1 MAFRANAS
9 RLQSQRLASMIASVL
24 QRMASP
30 STRFA
35 AMHGPGPA
43 DGSGLAPPRDFTLP
57 RDFMLPRALVSC
69 IDRHSRM
76 LPHGF
81 MSLRDPMLPRFVSH
95 RDTKALRSSDSS
107 ELFWCATPFRVRVPG
122 PALPRPFC
130 HCSFPRW
137 PRWLPPRLPPS
148 SCVGAV
154 GWPARCRVPRTA
166 LSSACPR
173 HPGLG
178 RHDLVLLPLS
188 GPATISAPF

>member
-9 RLQSQRLASMIASVL
+9 RLQSQRLAGMIAGVL

-43 DGSGLAPPRDFTLP
+43 DGSGLKPPRDFTLP
-57 RDFMLPRALVSC
+57 RDFMLPLALVSC
-69 IDRHSRM
+69 FDRHSRM

-122 PALPRPFC
+122 PALPRPCC
-130 HCSFPRW
+130 HCSSPRW
-137 PRWLPPRLPPS
+137 PRLAASAAPSLFLCWSRWL
-148 SCVGAV
+148 A
-154 GWPARCRVPRTA
+154 ARCRVPRTA

>member
-9 RLQSQRLASMIASVL
+9 RLQSQRLASMIAGVL

-81 MSLRDPMLPRFVSH
+81 MSPRDPMFPRLCRTV
-95 RDTKALRSSDSS
+95 TLCCPSS
-107 ELFWCATPFRVRVPG
+107 EDIRSTRT
-122 PALPRPFC
+122 
-130 HCSFPRW
+130 H
-137 PRWLPPRLPPS
+137 
-148 SCVGAV
+148 
-154 GWPARCRVPRTA
+154 PRTW
-166 LSSACPR
+166 
-173 HPGLG
+173 H
-178 RHDLVLLPLS
+178 
-188 GPATISAPF
+188 I